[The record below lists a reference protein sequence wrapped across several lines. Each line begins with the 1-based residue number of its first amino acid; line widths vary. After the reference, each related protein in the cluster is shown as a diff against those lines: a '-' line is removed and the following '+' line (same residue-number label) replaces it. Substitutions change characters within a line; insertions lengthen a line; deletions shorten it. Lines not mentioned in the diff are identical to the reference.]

1 MANVQEAVNV
11 RSEANENADRLGKL
25 YKDCGGEILER
36 ENGWTKILSGELE
49 GWIKDEY
56 LLFGEEAQEYAK
68 EVGYTLATINTDALR
83 VRKEPS
89 TEAGV
94 YGLVKLGEELIVKYQ
109 DDDWIGINYQGK
121 EGYISKEFAT
131 LEFMVNFGETNDEIK
146 EREYIE

>member
-94 YGLVKLGEELIVKYQ
+94 YGLVKLGEELIVK
-109 DDDWIGINYQGK
+109 
-121 EGYISKEFAT
+121 
-131 LEFMVNFGETNDEIK
+131 
-146 EREYIE
+146 